1 MKFRFL
7 SIKKVV
13 VIAAMLLLLPLGLEA
28 QRQQP
33 MRLPNYDNQLF
44 HFGFILA
51 FNQMSFDINY
61 IEGYQLQPYTGAQ
74 SNNAWDENWN
84 ENYIYH
90 VVGVACVPSPGFTV
104 GIVGNLRLGRYF
116 DLRLIPSLS
125 FGRRDL
131 VYYMYSPDLID
142 SPKTDNGFYLI
153 KAGSS
158 MWDAV
163 VVELPL
169 HVKYRSKRYNNFGAY
184 IIGGGNLKFD
194 ATGRKNTNKT
204 DSNQIIKV
212 KTKLLDFAAEIG
224 AGVDFYNNYFKFG
237 IEVKMSWGLVNI
249 LEKENQI
256 LDSSFDKLRNN
267 TFQVSLTFE

>member
-1 MKFRFL
+1 MRLRFL
-7 SIKKVV
+7 STNKFIA
-13 VIAAMLLLLPLGLEA
+13 IAAILLLLPQGLKA
-28 QRQQP
+28 QKQP
-33 MRLPNYDNQLF
+33 NRLPNYDNQLY

-51 FNQMSFDINY
+51 FNQMSFNIDY
-61 IEGYQLQPYTGAQ
+61 IKDYQLQPYPGAM
-74 SNNAWDENWN
+74 SNNAWDSNWN
-84 ENYIYH
+84 ENYTYY
-90 VVGVACVPSPGFTV
+90 VAGVSCVPSPGFTV
-104 GIVGNLRLGRYF
+104 GIVGNLRLDRYF

-131 VYYMYSPDLID
+131 VYYMYSPDLTD
-142 SPKTDNGFYLI
+142 NPKTDNGFYKI
-153 KAGSS
+153 QAGNS

-169 HVKYRSKRYNNFGAY
+169 HVKYRSKRFNNFGAY
-184 IIGGGNLKFD
+184 LIGGGNLKFD

-204 DSNQIIKV
+204 DSNQVIKV

-256 LDSSFDKLRNN
+256 LDNSFDRLRNN
-267 TFQVSLTFE
+267 TFQISLTFE

>member
-1 MKFRFL
+1 MRLRFL
-7 SIKKVV
+7 SINKFIA
-13 VIAAMLLLLPLGLEA
+13 IAAILLLLPQGLKA
-28 QRQQP
+28 QKQP
-33 MRLPNYDNQLF
+33 NRLPNYDNQLY

-51 FNQMSFDINY
+51 FNQMSFNIDY
-61 IEGYQLQPYTGAQ
+61 IKDYQLQPYSGEM
-74 SNNAWDENWN
+74 SNNAWDDNWN
-84 ENYIYH
+84 ENYTYY
-90 VVGVACVPSPGFTV
+90 VAGVSCVPSPGFTV
-104 GIVGNLRLGRYF
+104 GIVGNLRLDRYF

-131 VYYMYSPDLID
+131 VYYMYSPDLTD
-142 SPKTDNGFYLI
+142 SPKTDNGSYKI
-153 KAGSS
+153 QAGNS

-169 HVKYRSKRYNNFGAY
+169 HVKYRSKRFNNFGAY
-184 IIGGGNLKFD
+184 LIGGGNLKFD

-204 DSNQIIKV
+204 DSNQVIKV

-256 LDSSFDKLRNN
+256 LDNSFDRLRNN
-267 TFQVSLTFE
+267 TFQISLTFE

>member
-1 MKFRFL
+1 MRFRFK
-7 SIKKVV
+7 SIGK
-13 VIAAMLLLLPLGLEA
+13 VIAIAAILLLPPLNLKA
-28 QRQQP
+28 QRQP
-33 MRLPNYDNQLF
+33 NRLPNYDNQLY

-51 FNQMSFDINY
+51 FNQMSFNINY
-61 IEGYQLQPYTGAQ
+61 IEDYQLQPYPGLM
-74 SNNAWDENWN
+74 SNNAWDQNWN
-84 ENYIYH
+84 ENYTYY
-90 VVGVACVPSPGFTV
+90 VAGVSCVPSPGFTV

-131 VYYMYSPDLID
+131 VYYMYCPDLKD
-142 SPKTDNGFYLI
+142 SPRTDNGFYI
-153 KAGSS
+153 IQAGNS

-169 HVKYRSKRYNNFGAY
+169 HVKYRSKRYNNFAAY
-184 IIGGGNLKFD
+184 LIGGGNLKFD

-224 AGVDFYNNYFKFG
+224 AGLDFYNNYFKFG

-267 TFQVSLTFE
+267 TFQISLTFE

>member
-7 SIKKVV
+7 SINKVAI
-13 VIAAMLLLLPLGLEA
+13 IAAMLFLMPFGLGA
-28 QRQQP
+28 QKQP

-51 FNQMSFDINY
+51 FNQMSFDIDY
-61 IEGYQLQPYTGAQ
+61 LKDYQLQPYTGAQ
-74 SNNAWDENWN
+74 SNNAWDANWS
-84 ENYIYH
+84 EDYIYY
-90 VVGVACVPSPGFTV
+90 VAGVACVPSPGFTV
-104 GIVGNLRLGRYF
+104 GIVGSLRLGRYF

-131 VYYMYSPDLID
+131 VYYMYSPNLID
-142 SPKTDNGFYLI
+142 SPKTDDGFYI
-153 KAGSS
+153 IQAGNS

-169 HVKYRSKRYNNFGAY
+169 HVKYKSKRFNNFDAY
-184 IIGGGNLKFD
+184 ILGGTNLKFD

-212 KTKLLDFAAEIG
+212 KTRLLDVAAEIG
-224 AGVDFYNNYFKFG
+224 AGVDMYLDYFKFG
-237 IEVKMSWGLVNI
+237 IEVKMGWGLVNI

-267 TFQVSLTFE
+267 TFQISLTFE

>member
-1 MKFRFL
+1 MRLRFL
-7 SIKKVV
+7 STNKFIA
-13 VIAAMLLLLPLGLEA
+13 IAAILLLLPQGLKA
-28 QRQQP
+28 QKQP
-33 MRLPNYDNQLF
+33 NRLPNYDNQLY

-51 FNQMSFDINY
+51 FNQMSFNIDY
-61 IEGYQLQPYTGAQ
+61 IKDYQLQPYPGAM
-74 SNNAWDENWN
+74 SNNAWDSNWN
-84 ENYIYH
+84 ENYTYY
-90 VVGVACVPSPGFTV
+90 VAGVSCVPSPGFTV
-104 GIVGNLRLGRYF
+104 GIVGNLRLDRYF

-131 VYYMYSPDLID
+131 VYYMYSPDLTD
-142 SPKTDNGFYLI
+142 NPKTDNGFYKI
-153 KAGSS
+153 QAGNS

-169 HVKYRSKRYNNFGAY
+169 HVKYRSKRFNNFGAY
-184 IIGGGNLKFD
+184 FIGGGNLKFD

-204 DSNQIIKV
+204 DSNQVIKV

-256 LDSSFDKLRNN
+256 LDNSFDRLRNN
-267 TFQVSLTFE
+267 TFQISLTFE

>member
-1 MKFRFL
+1 MRLRFL
-7 SIKKVV
+7 SINKF
-13 VIAAMLLLLPLGLEA
+13 IAIVAILLLLPQNLKA
-28 QRQQP
+28 QKQP
-33 MRLPNYDNQLF
+33 NRLPNYDNQLY

-51 FNQMSFDINY
+51 FNQMSFNIDY
-61 IEGYQLQPYTGAQ
+61 IEDYQLQPYPGTM
-74 SNNAWDENWN
+74 SNNAWDGNWN
-84 ENYIYH
+84 ENYTYY
-90 VVGVACVPSPGFTV
+90 VTGVSCVPSPGFTV
-104 GIVGNLRLGRYF
+104 GIVGSLRLDKYF

-131 VYYMYSPDLID
+131 VYYIYSPDLTD
-142 SPKTDNGFYLI
+142 SPKTDNGSYKI
-153 KAGSS
+153 QAGNS

-169 HVKYRSKRYNNFGAY
+169 HVKYRSKRFNNFAAY
-184 IIGGGNLKFD
+184 LIGGGNLKFD

-204 DSNQIIKV
+204 DSNQVIKV

-256 LDSSFDKLRNN
+256 LDNSFDRLRNN
-267 TFQVSLTFE
+267 TFQISLTFE